1 MQGYRYAH
9 GDQPLD
15 GYTIHYA
22 LGRGGFGEVYFALS
36 DAGREVALKAIQNY
50 EEIELRGIGHCMN
63 LKSPHL
69 VSIFDVK
76 HDGQGRPWVIMEY
89 VSGPSLSEMLDGATD
104 SAGKRIGI
112 GQDQTL
118 YFTRE
123 LIKGLRYLHD
133 AGVVHRDLKPH
144 NIFFEDG
151 LVKIGDY
158 SLSKAISTSHRSSHT
173 TTVGSVHYMAPEIGE
188 GNYGKAV
195 DVYALGVIL
204 YEMLTGA
211 PPYVGESM
219 GEVLIKHLTSEPDV
233 SSINEP
239 FASTIRKAM
248 ERKPEERFQSVDEM
262 LVALCPQ
269 DHSSYLPAP
278 ASLSMIGDSAQRA
291 RAKQNIAHQA
301 SLQTPPKANAAGERN
316 IETSKAFGAL
326 TETRDQTDSH
336 PFERPGF
343 AVPWGKGDLLQILG
357 LKWKRSATVVQGGD
371 QTSLVWRVI
380 LAIMVSACFITP
392 MGFLLRPTNPA
403 FVLLILFSPILGAF
417 ICWAF
422 LQTFP
427 RSDTLPWSA
436 AVRFIAP
443 AITVP
448 VVVVASTLMIQV
460 NSSQWDDLY
469 IPILFV
475 FSLPIDWRSFIA
487 ADRYPRVGILK
498 TLVAVGLLTGV
509 SVFFAGPST
518 YTIVMA
524 MLGAAVIVT
533 IQILAPHVQAPKKK
547 RTPGAPAV
555 GQAIDLDD
563 HIDGL
568 AETRKQTDSAL
579 LREEI

>member
-9 GDQPLD
+9 GDRPLD

-36 DAGREVALKAIQNY
+36 DSGREVALKAIQNY

-76 HDGQGRPWVIMEY
+76 HDTEGRPWVIMEY

-104 SAGKRIGI
+104 SSGKRIGI
-112 GQDQTL
+112 GSDQAL

-151 LVKIGDY
+151 MVKIGDY

-204 YEMLTGA
+204 FEMLTGS
-211 PPYVGESM
+211 PPYLGESM
-219 GEVLIKHLTSEPDV
+219 GEVLIKHLTSQPDV
-233 SSINEP
+233 SSISEP
-239 FASTIRKAM
+239 FASAICKAM
-248 ERKPEERFQSVDEM
+248 ARKPEARFQSVDEM
-262 LVALCPQ
+262 LVALCPE

-291 RAKQNIAHQA
+291 RAKQNVSRQA
-301 SLQTPPKANAAGERN
+301 GVQAPPKAIATGERN
-316 IETSKAFGAL
+316 VETSKAYEAL
-326 TETRDQTDSH
+326 AETREQTDSH

-343 AVPWGKGDLLQILG
+343 AVQGDIFQILG
-357 LKWKRSATVVQGGD
+357 LKWKRSGALVQGKD
-371 QTSLVWRVI
+371 PTSLVGRGI
-380 LAIMVSACFITP
+380 MAIVASTCFVTL
-392 MGFLLRPTNPA
+392 MALLLPSSNQA
-403 FVLLILFSPILGAF
+403 FRLLILFVPTLGAF

-422 LQTFP
+422 LQTLP

-436 AVRFIAP
+436 SVRVIAP
-443 AITVP
+443 VIILLSVMVFMAVMNEMK
-448 VVVVASTLMIQV
+448 LLR
-460 NSSQWDDLY
+460 WDDD
-469 IPILFV
+469 LFPAV
-475 FSLPIDWRSFIA
+475 VIFSLLMDWRSFIA

-498 TLVAVGLLTGV
+498 TLVAVGLLICV
-509 SVFFAGPST
+509 SLIFEGPTNDTVFAA
-518 YTIVMA
+518 V
-524 MLGAAVIVT
+524 LGAALVVT
-533 IQILAPHVQAPKKK
+533 IQILAPHVQASKKK
-547 RTPGAPAV
+547 HSSKAPVV
-555 GQAIDLDD
+555 GQAIDLDN

-568 AETRKQTDSAL
+568 AETRNQTDSL
-579 LREEI
+579 LLKEEI